1 MQNKSRG
8 GPASKKITEK
18 IFSSFLNKSG
28 KEKIT
33 IIVLIGVLLL
43 VVSLP
48 VKKNNSTAEEASLA
62 QSTSGQRNGFS
73 ADEPVDYEDYIE
85 TKLKGILTQ
94 VEGVGKVNVVVTLK
108 STSEKILATDD
119 SYSQEQLEETDS
131 SGGSRSS
138 STTSGSSTNI
148 FYDTS
153 QGSQPYVKL
162 ENMPEVEGIIIVA
175 QGGGD
180 GTVASNITSAVEALL
195 GVPAHKIK
203 VLKMS

>member
-1 MQNKSRG
+1 MQNKSKG

-18 IFSSFLNKSG
+18 IFTSFLNKSG

-48 VKKNNSTAEEASLA
+48 VKKNNNSTAEETSLA
-62 QSTSGQRNGFS
+62 QSTSS
-73 ADEPVDYEDYIE
+73 KPVDYEDYIE

>member
-1 MQNKSRG
+1 MQMKGKN
-8 GPASKKITEK
+8 GPGAKKLNEK
-18 IFSSFLNKSG
+18 IFTSFLNKSG

-33 IIVLIGVLLL
+33 IVVLIGVLLL
-43 VVSLP
+43 VISLP
-48 VKKNNSTAEEASLA
+48 TKKNSTGNDTDSLNSATGQNTALS
-62 QSTSGQRNGFS
+62 SNDTT
-73 ADEPVDYEDYIE
+73 DYEDYIE
-85 TKLKGILTQ
+85 TKLKNILAQ

-108 STSEKILATDD
+108 STSEKILATDEE
-119 SYSQEQLEETDS
+119 YAQEQLEETDS

>member
-1 MQNKSRG
+1 MQNKEKG
-8 GPASKKITEK
+8 GPHSKKINEK
-18 IFSSFLNKSG
+18 IFALFLNKSG

-33 IIVLIGVLLL
+33 IVVLIGVLLL
-43 VVSLP
+43 VISLP
-48 VKKNNSTAEEASLA
+48 TKKNSTGGDTGSPQGL
-62 QSTSGQRNGFS
+62 SGQNT
-73 ADEPVDYEDYIE
+73 AAALNEPADYEDYIE
-85 TKLKGILTQ
+85 TKLKNILAQ

-108 STSEKILATDD
+108 STSEKILATDEE
-119 SYSQEQLEETDS
+119 YAQEQLEETDS

-138 STTSGSSTNI
+138 GTTSGSSTNI

>member
-1 MQNKSRG
+1 MQNKSKG

-18 IFSSFLNKSG
+18 IFTSFLNKSG

-48 VKKNNSTAEEASLA
+48 VKNNNNSTAEETSLA
-62 QSTSGQRNGFS
+62 QSTSG
-73 ADEPVDYEDYIE
+73 EPVDYEDYIE

-131 SGGSRSS
+131 SGGSRRS